1 MNPIPLRL
9 LVLEDV
15 PNDAELAITELE
27 EAGYTCDWKRVETR
41 EEFLAELDVPE
52 YDIIL
57 SDYGLPS
64 FDGLTALKLLQDRK
78 HDIPFILVSGT
89 LGEEEAIESLK
100 AGATDYV
107 LKTRLSRLA
116 PVVKRALE
124 EFEVRRERHRAD
136 KAVKKHMNEL
146 EQFNKMA
153 VGRELRMIE
162 LKQEVNALCRE
173 LGREDAYPSRG

>member
-1 MNPIPLRL
+1 MMEPNPLRL
-9 LVLEDV
+9 LALEDV
-15 PNDAELAITELE
+15 PNDTELAIAELE
-27 EAGYTCDWKRVETR
+27 NAGYTCEWKRVETQ
-41 EEFLAELDVPE
+41 EDFLAALDAPE

-64 FDGLTALKLLQDRK
+64 FDGLTALKLLKERK
-78 HDIPFILVSGT
+78 LDIPFILVSGT

-124 EFEVRRERHRAD
+124 EFEVRRERQQVNEALKRH
-136 KAVKKHMNEL
+136 VKEL
-146 EQFNKMA
+146 EQFNRMA

-162 LKQEVNALCRE
+162 LKKEINALCRE
-173 LGREDAYPSRG
+173 LGRSEPYA